1 MFYTVTVNEVV
12 KVLGFTFLSV
22 KVTYISYDP
31 ILFGV
36 GIIVKTLSENFMKV
50 DAKFNFTEIVNASPS
65 GSIISGRT

>member
-1 MFYTVTVNEVV
+1 MTVNEIVE
-12 KVLGFTFLSV
+12 VLGFTFLSV

-50 DAKFNFTEIVNASPS
+50 DAKFNLTEIVNASPS
-65 GSIISGRT
+65 GSIISGRM